1 MKNGSA
7 EKMSLETPDKKDRGS
22 SDKKETISEKTPS
35 PTKKQKIDENQSQGM
50 EIEPKLM
57 PKFKQKPLSLS
68 SSCTNSQAVEQK
80 LKLGSNNG
88 EFSFNGPNNKG
99 DSSQ

>member
-1 MKNGSA
+1 
-7 EKMSLETPDKKDRGS
+7 
-22 SDKKETISEKTPS
+22 
-35 PTKKQKIDENQSQGM
+35 M

-88 EFSFNGPNNKG
+88 EFSFNGPNNMG
-99 DSSQ
+99 DSSQKSKSKTLKVTPEKKP